1 MAFRKSV
8 SKHKSVSKFKKR
20 VGLTDR
26 VNLQRNRRGG
36 IRL

>member
-1 MAFRKSV
+1 MHRRSESKRPSV
-8 SKHKSVSKFKKR
+8 AKFKKR
-20 VGLTDR
+20 VGVTDK

>member
-1 MAFRKSV
+1 MRHGVKKPKSV
-8 SKHKSVSKFKKR
+8 KQFKKR
-20 VGLTDR
+20 VGVTDK

>member
-1 MAFRKSV
+1 MRRGVQKSKSV
-8 SKHKSVSKFKKR
+8 KQFKGR
-20 VGLTDR
+20 VGVTDK

>member
-1 MAFRKSV
+1 MRRGVNKSKSV
-8 SKHKSVSKFKKR
+8 RQFKGR
-20 VGLTDR
+20 VGLTEK